1 MALSDSRVSKVVTPR
16 PVDMLS
22 RIREMN
28 RRLNAWFFPRAVLR
42 YVDRFRAL
50 TESLAGESGFV
61 LHLGAGN
68 VDLEPVLN
76 RRVGKGR
83 MLALD
88 ISREVLRENPGRLKV
103 CGDAGHLPLA
113 SQSVDLIV
121 AEHVFEHFPQP
132 RSCLLECYRV
142 LKEGGRLVVSG
153 PNGRSYVALLAR
165 LAPLAVHR
173 LAHRLKY
180 GPMTERADACPTY
193 YRFSSPKTMRRM
205 AGEAGFKTASLERFA
220 GEPCYTVFLPGI
232 HLAFVAFHLAMEK
245 LLPLVGCHMTA
256 VAIFEKPRRAAVARH
271 REAVPPGLDY
281 RAFPGAV
288 RIRVPAGYRAARLNT
303 DN

>member
-1 MALSDSRVSKVVTPR
+1 
-16 PVDMLS
+16 MLS

-28 RRLNAWFFPRAVLR
+28 RRLNAWFFPRAELR

-50 TESLAGESGFV
+50 TESLAGEGGFV

-68 VDLEPVLN
+68 VDLEAFLN

-88 ISREVLRENPGRLKV
+88 ISLEVLRENTGHLKV

-165 LAPLAVHR
+165 LTPLAVHR

-180 GPMTERADACPTY
+180 GHLTERADACPTY
-193 YRFSSPKTMRRM
+193 YRFSSPRTMRRT
-205 AGEAGFKTASLERFA
+205 AGEAGFKTVSLERFA
-220 GEPCYTVFLPGI
+220 GEPCYTVFLPVI

-256 VAIFEKPRRAAVARH
+256 VAIFEKPCRAAVARN
-271 REAVPPGLDY
+271 RDAVRDRLDY
-281 RAFPGAV
+281 RAFPNAVGAA
-288 RIRVPAGYRAARLNT
+288 VPTACAASTLNT
-303 DN
+303 EG